1 MQDEPVR
8 VPEAL
13 AGILADAAALGFEMS
28 CENRTGAMLAT
39 LAASKPAGRILE
51 LGTGAGAG
59 AAWLLDGMSA
69 DARLISVEIDPRVQ
83 AVAVARLGADPRV
96 SFESADV
103 DGWLTDY
110 DGEPFD
116 LAFVD
121 CLPGKFHRLDDVLAL
136 LRPGGLYVGDDLLP
150 QPTWPAEHQERVDG
164 FLDRLPRVAGL
175 RATAMAWGSGLVVGA
190 RI

>member
-1 MQDEPVR
+1 

-28 CENRTGAMLAT
+28 CENRTGALLAT
-39 LAASKPAGRILE
+39 LAASKPGGRILE

-59 AAWLLDGMSA
+59 AAWLLDGMTA

-96 SFESADV
+96 TFESADV
-103 DGWLTDY
+103 DGWLTDHH
-110 DGEPFD
+110 GEPFD

-164 FLDRLPRVAGL
+164 FLDRLPRVVEL
-175 RATAMAWGSGLVVGA
+175 RATTMAWGSGLVVGA